1 MAEFFD
7 WNPARGTW
15 YEWEDDPQTGGFMI
29 HTKQDVRPS
38 LDWNKK
44 QRNHGHND
52 LGGLRDGSDLKHY
65 ASIPAHV
72 ELELRQKGINI
83 YDKNNTKRLIQ
94 EIERNYPL
102 CKVTNRKMM

>member
-7 WNPARGTW
+7 WNAARGVW
-15 YEWEDDPQTGGFMI
+15 YEVEDDPQTGDLLI
-29 HTKQDVRPS
+29 HTKQNPTPA
-38 LDWNKK
+38 LEWAKK
-44 QRNHGHND
+44 QRDHGLND
-52 LGGLRDGSDLKHY
+52 FGGKRDKSDLKHY
-65 ASIPAHV
+65 ATIPTHI

-102 CKVTNRKMM
+102 CKVTNRKIL